1 MQPLIDPLVLAS
13 IKDMPLVA
21 KTVAHG
27 LLHGLHNSVQR
38 GTGVEFSQYRAYE
51 PGDPLGN
58 IDWKL
63 FARSDRY
70 FVREAER
77 ESNINIWL
85 VLDAS
90 ASMLQHSSKSSS
102 QSKSNSQSKSK
113 SKSNKGWH
121 KFDYAKHLLA
131 TIAYIAHQQ
140 GDAIGLLGLSSE
152 SPHFSPA
159 LTGKQHWQ
167 KLLLQLSQMSTGSV
181 FPSPQISQ
189 RHLSRVQ
196 SNSLIFVLSD
206 FYQKDHEISDFM
218 QSLVSKRTEVIAVQL
233 ESDDELNFPFTG
245 QICFEDRESKQ
256 QVLVSAEEVKS
267 DYLVARQNW
276 QETMTKTFNQ
286 LNIQHCIANIDQ
298 PLDKTLH
305 QFLAARQKLR

>member
-1 MQPLIDPLVLAS
+1 MHPLIDPLVLAK

-21 KTVAHG
+21 KTIAEG
-27 LLHGLHNSVQR
+27 LLHGLHDSVQR
-38 GTGVEFSQYRAYE
+38 GTGLEFSQYRTYE
-51 PGDPLGN
+51 PGDALGN

-90 ASMLQHSSKSSS
+90 ASMLQRSSESDS
-102 QSKSNSQSKSK
+102 Q

-131 TIAYIAHQQ
+131 TIAYIAHKQS
-140 GDAIGLLGLSSE
+140 DAVGLLGLSSE
-152 SPHFSPA
+152 SLHFSPA

-167 KLLLQLSQMSTGSV
+167 KLLLQLSQISTGSV
-181 FPSPQISQ
+181 FPSPQVLQ
-189 RHLSRVQ
+189 RHLGRMQ

-206 FYQKDHEISDFM
+206 FYQKDNEIVDFM
-218 QSLVSKRTEVIAVQL
+218 QNLVSKRTEVIAVQL
-233 ESDDELNFPFTG
+233 ESDDELSFPYKG
-245 QICFEDRESKQ
+245 QICFEDRETKQ
-256 QVLVSAEEVKS
+256 QVLVSADDVKN
-267 DYLVARQNW
+267 DYLVARQAW
-276 QETMTKTFNQ
+276 QEGMTKTFSQ

>member
-21 KTVAHG
+21 KTVAEG
-27 LLHGLHNSVQR
+27 LLHGLHDSVQR
-38 GTGVEFSQYRAYE
+38 GTGLEFSQYRAYE
-51 PGDPLGN
+51 PGDALGN

-90 ASMLQHSSKSSS
+90 ASMLQRSSESDS
-102 QSKSNSQSKSK
+102 Q

-131 TIAYIAHQQ
+131 TIAYIAHKQS
-140 GDAIGLLGLSSE
+140 DAVGLLGLSSE
-152 SPHFSPA
+152 SLHFSPA

-167 KLLLQLSQMSTGSV
+167 KLLLQLSQMSTGSA
-181 FPSPQISQ
+181 FPSPQVLQ
-189 RHLSRVQ
+189 RHLGRMQ

-206 FYQKDHEISDFM
+206 FYQKDNEIVDFM
-218 QSLVSKRTEVIAVQL
+218 QNLVSKRTEVIAVQL
-233 ESDDELNFPFTG
+233 ESDDELNFPYRG
-245 QICFEDRESKQ
+245 QIRFEDRESKQ
-256 QVLVSAEEVKS
+256 QILVSADDVKT
-267 DYLVARQNW
+267 DYLLARRTW
-276 QETMTKTFNQ
+276 QKALIKTFNQ
-286 LNIQHCIANIDQ
+286 LNVQHCIANIDQ
-298 PLDKTLH
+298 PLDSTLH
-305 QFLAARQKLR
+305 RFLAARQKLR

>member
-1 MQPLIDPLVLAS
+1 MQSLIDPLVLATL
-13 IKDMPLVA
+13 KDMPLVA

-27 LLHGLHNSVQR
+27 LLHGLHDSVQR
-38 GTGVEFSQYRAYE
+38 GTGLEFSQYRAYE
-51 PGDPLGN
+51 PGDALGN

-90 ASMLQHSSKSSS
+90 ASMLQHSSE
-102 QSKSNSQSKSK
+102 SKSESESDQ
-113 SKSNKGWH
+113 GWH

-131 TIAYIAHQQ
+131 TIAYIAQQQ

-152 SPHFSPA
+152 SLEFSPA

-167 KLLLQLSQMSTGSV
+167 KLLLQLSQMTTGSV
-181 FPSPQISQ
+181 FPSPQLLQ
-189 RHLSRVQ
+189 RHLSHMQ
-196 SNSLIFVLSD
+196 SNSLIFILSD
-206 FYQKDHEISDFM
+206 FYQKDNEIVDFI

-233 ESDDELNFPFTG
+233 ESADELTFPYKG
-245 QICFEDRESKQ
+245 QIRFEDRESKQ
-256 QVLVSAEEVKS
+256 QILVSADETKNH
-267 DYLVARQNW
+267 YLEARQTW
-276 QETMTKTFNQ
+276 QEAMKKTFSQ

-298 PLDKTLH
+298 PLDKTLQ

>member
-21 KTVAHG
+21 KTVAEG
-27 LLHGLHNSVQR
+27 FLHGLHDSVQR
-38 GTGVEFSQYRAYE
+38 GTGQEFSQYRAYE
-51 PGDPLGN
+51 PGDALGN

-90 ASMLQHSSKSSS
+90 ASMLQRSSESS
-102 QSKSNSQSKSK
+102 

-131 TIAYIAHQQ
+131 TIAYIAHKQS
-140 GDAIGLLGLSSE
+140 DAVGLLGLSSE
-152 SPHFSPA
+152 SLDFSPA
-159 LTGKQHWQ
+159 LTSKQHWQ
-167 KLLLQLSQMSTGSV
+167 KLLLQLCQMSTGSV
-181 FPSPQISQ
+181 FPSPQILQ
-189 RHLSRVQ
+189 RHLSRMQ

-206 FYQKDHEISDFM
+206 FYQKGHEISDFM
-218 QSLVSKRTEVIAVQL
+218 QSVVSKRTEVIAVQL
-233 ESDDELNFPFTG
+233 ESDDELNFPYKG
-245 QICFEDRESKQ
+245 QIRFEDRESKQ
-256 QVLVSAEEVKS
+256 QILVSADDVKT
-267 DYLVARQNW
+267 DYLLARQTW
-276 QETMTKTFNQ
+276 QEALIKTFNQ
-286 LNIQHCIANIDQ
+286 LNVQHCIANIDQ
-298 PLDKTLH
+298 PLDSTLH
-305 QFLAARQKLR
+305 RFLAARQKLR

>member
-21 KTVAHG
+21 KTVAEG
-27 LLHGLHNSVQR
+27 LLHGLHDSVQR
-38 GTGVEFSQYRAYE
+38 GTGLEFSQYRAYE
-51 PGDPLGN
+51 PGDALGN

-90 ASMLQHSSKSSS
+90 ASMLQRSSESS
-102 QSKSNSQSKSK
+102 

-131 TIAYIAHQQ
+131 TIAYIAHKQS
-140 GDAIGLLGLSSE
+140 DAVGLLGLSSE
-152 SPHFSPA
+152 SLDFSPA

-167 KLLLQLSQMSTGSV
+167 KLLLQLCQMSTGSV
-181 FPSPQISQ
+181 FPSPQILQ
-189 RHLSRVQ
+189 RHLSRMQ

-206 FYQKDHEISDFM
+206 FYQKGHEISDFM
-218 QSLVSKRTEVIAVQL
+218 QSVVSNRTEVIAVQL
-233 ESDDELNFPFTG
+233 ESDDELNFPYKG
-245 QICFEDRESKQ
+245 QIRFEDRESKQ
-256 QVLVSAEEVKS
+256 QILVSADDVKT
-267 DYLVARQNW
+267 DYLLARQTW
-276 QETMTKTFNQ
+276 QEALIKTFNQ
-286 LNIQHCIANIDQ
+286 LNVQHCIANIDQ
-298 PLDKTLH
+298 PLDSTLH
-305 QFLAARQKLR
+305 RFLAARQKLR

>member
-21 KTVAHG
+21 KTVAEG
-27 LLHGLHNSVQR
+27 FLHGLHDSVQR
-38 GTGVEFSQYRAYE
+38 GTGQEFSQYRAYE
-51 PGDPLGN
+51 PGDALGN

-90 ASMLQHSSKSSS
+90 ASMLQRSSESS
-102 QSKSNSQSKSK
+102 

-131 TIAYIAHQQ
+131 TIAYIAHKQS
-140 GDAIGLLGLSSE
+140 DAVGLLGLSSE
-152 SPHFSPA
+152 SLDFSPA

-167 KLLLQLSQMSTGSV
+167 KLLLQLCQMSTGSV
-181 FPSPQISQ
+181 FPSPQILQ
-189 RHLSRVQ
+189 RHLSRMQ

-206 FYQKDHEISDFM
+206 FYQKGHEISDFM
-218 QSLVSKRTEVIAVQL
+218 QSVVSKRTEVIAVQL
-233 ESDDELNFPFTG
+233 ESDDELNFPYKG
-245 QICFEDRESKQ
+245 QIRFEDRESKQ
-256 QVLVSAEEVKS
+256 QILVSADDVKT
-267 DYLVARQNW
+267 DYLLARQTW
-276 QETMTKTFNQ
+276 QEALIKTFNQ
-286 LNIQHCIANIDQ
+286 LNVQHCIANIDQ
-298 PLDKTLH
+298 PLDSTLH
-305 QFLAARQKLR
+305 RFLAARQKLR

>member
-21 KTVAHG
+21 KTVAEG
-27 LLHGLHNSVQR
+27 LLHGLHDSVQR
-38 GTGVEFSQYRAYE
+38 GSGLEFSQYRAYE
-51 PGDPLGN
+51 PGDALGN

-90 ASMLQHSSKSSS
+90 ASMLQRSSESSS
-102 QSKSNSQSKSK
+102 DSDFHSK

-131 TIAYIAHQQ
+131 TIAYIAHKQS
-140 GDAIGLLGLSSE
+140 DAVGLLGLSSD
-152 SPHFSPA
+152 SLHFSPA

-167 KLLLQLSQMSTGSV
+167 KLLLLLSQMSTGSV
-181 FPSPQISQ
+181 FPSPQILQ
-189 RHLSRVQ
+189 RHLSRMQ

-206 FYQKDHEISDFM
+206 FYQKGHEISDFM
-218 QSLVSKRTEVIAVQL
+218 QSVVSKRTEVIAVQL
-233 ESDDELNFPFTG
+233 ESDDELNFPYRG
-245 QICFEDRESKQ
+245 QIRFEDRESKRQ
-256 QVLVSAEEVKS
+256 ILVSADDVKT
-267 DYLVARQNW
+267 DYLLARQTW
-276 QETMTKTFNQ
+276 QKALIKTFNQ
-286 LNIQHCIANIDQ
+286 LNVQHCIANIDQ
-298 PLDKTLH
+298 PLDSTLH
-305 QFLAARQKLR
+305 RFLAARQKLR

>member
-1 MQPLIDPLVLAS
+1 MQPLLDPLVLAS

-21 KTVAHG
+21 KTVAEG
-27 LLHGLHNSVQR
+27 LLHGLHASVQR
-38 GTGVEFSQYRAYE
+38 GTGIEFSQYRAYE

-90 ASMLQHSSKSSS
+90 ASMLQHSSGS
-102 QSKSNSQSKSK
+102 QSNE
-113 SKSNKGWH
+113 GWH

-140 GDAIGLLGLSSE
+140 SDAIGLLGLSSE
-152 SPHFSPA
+152 SLHFSPA

-167 KLLLQLSQMSTGSV
+167 KLLVQLSQMSTGSV
-181 FPSPQISQ
+181 FPSPQMLQ
-189 RHLSRVQ
+189 RHLSRMQ

-206 FYQKDHEISDFM
+206 FYQKDNEIVDFM

-233 ESDDELNFPFTG
+233 ESDDELNFPYKG
-245 QICFEDRESKQ
+245 QIRFEDRESKQ

-267 DYLVARQNW
+267 DYLVARQTW
-276 QETMTKTFNQ
+276 QETMKRTFNQ

>member
-21 KTVAHG
+21 KTVAEG
-27 LLHGLHNSVQR
+27 LLHGLHDSVQR
-38 GTGVEFSQYRAYE
+38 GTGLEFSQYRAYE
-51 PGDPLGN
+51 PGDALGN

-90 ASMLQHSSKSSS
+90 ASMLQRSSESSS
-102 QSKSNSQSKSK
+102 DSHFKSK

-131 TIAYIAHQQ
+131 TIAYIANKQS
-140 GDAIGLLGLSSE
+140 DAVGLLGLSSE
-152 SPHFSPA
+152 SLHFSPA

-181 FPSPQISQ
+181 FPSPQILQ
-189 RHLSRVQ
+189 RHLSRMQ

-218 QSLVSKRTEVIAVQL
+218 QSVVSKRTEVIAVQL
-233 ESDDELNFPFTG
+233 ESDDELNFPYKG
-245 QICFEDRESKQ
+245 QIRFEDRESKQ
-256 QVLVSAEEVKS
+256 HILVSAEDVKT
-267 DYLVARQNW
+267 DYLLARQTW
-276 QETMTKTFNQ
+276 QEALTKTFNQ
-286 LNIQHCIANIDQ
+286 LNVQHCIANIDQ
-298 PLDKTLH
+298 PLDTTLH
-305 QFLAARQKLR
+305 RFLAARQKLR

>member
-21 KTVAHG
+21 KTVAEG
-27 LLHGLHNSVQR
+27 LLHGLHDSVQR
-38 GTGVEFSQYRAYE
+38 GSGLEFSQYRAYE
-51 PGDPLGN
+51 PGDALGN

-90 ASMLQHSSKSSS
+90 ASMLQRSSESDS
-102 QSKSNSQSKSK
+102 QSKSQSQSQ
-113 SKSNKGWH
+113 SNKGWH

-131 TIAYIAHQQ
+131 TIAYIAHKQS
-140 GDAIGLLGLSSE
+140 DAVGLLGLSSE
-152 SPHFSPA
+152 SLHFSPA

-167 KLLLQLSQMSTGSV
+167 KLLLQLSQMSTGSA
-181 FPSPQISQ
+181 FPSPQVLQ
-189 RHLSRVQ
+189 RHLGRMQ

-206 FYQKDHEISDFM
+206 FYQKDNEIVDFM
-218 QSLVSKRTEVIAVQL
+218 QNLVSKRTEVIAVQL
-233 ESDDELNFPFTG
+233 ESDDELNFPYRG
-245 QICFEDRESKQ
+245 QIRFEDRESKQ
-256 QVLVSAEEVKS
+256 QILVSADDVKT
-267 DYLVARQNW
+267 DYLLARRTW
-276 QETMTKTFNQ
+276 QKALIKTFNQ
-286 LNIQHCIANIDQ
+286 LNVQHCIANIDQ
-298 PLDKTLH
+298 PLDSTLH
-305 QFLAARQKLR
+305 RFLAARQKLR

>member
-1 MQPLIDPLVLAS
+1 MQSLIDPLVLAS

-21 KTVAHG
+21 KTVAQG
-27 LLHGLHNSVQR
+27 LLYGLHDSVQR
-38 GTGVEFSQYRAYE
+38 GTGLEFSQYRAYE
-51 PGDPLGN
+51 PGDALGN

-90 ASMLQHSSKSSS
+90 ASMLQQSSETELTSTSTS
-102 QSKSNSQSKSK
+102 TSK
-113 SKSNKGWH
+113 KGWH

-131 TIAYIAHQQ
+131 TIAYIAHKQS
-140 GDAIGLLGLSSE
+140 DAIGLLGLSSE
-152 SPHFSPA
+152 TLHFLPA

-167 KLLLQLSQMSTGSV
+167 KLLVQLSQMVTGSV
-181 FPSPQISQ
+181 FPSSQ
-189 RHLSRVQ
+189 MLQHHLSRMQ

-206 FYQKDHEISDFM
+206 FYQKDNEIIDFM
-218 QSLVSKRTEVIAVQL
+218 QSLVSERTEVIAVQL
-233 ESDDELNFPFTG
+233 ESDDELTFPYKG
-245 QICFEDRESKQ
+245 QICFEDRESKR
-256 QVLVSAEEVKS
+256 QVLVSADAVKS
-267 DYLVARQNW
+267 DYFTARQTW
-276 QETMTKTFNQ
+276 QEEITNTFTQ

-305 QFLAARQKLR
+305 QFLAARKKLR

>member
-21 KTVAHG
+21 KTVAEG
-27 LLHGLHNSVQR
+27 LLHGLHDSVQR
-38 GTGVEFSQYRAYE
+38 GSGLEFSQYRAYE
-51 PGDPLGN
+51 PGDALGN

-90 ASMLQHSSKSSS
+90 ASMLQRSSESDS
-102 QSKSNSQSKSK
+102 QSK

-131 TIAYIAHQQ
+131 TIAYIAHKQS
-140 GDAIGLLGLSSE
+140 DAVGLLGLSSE
-152 SPHFSPA
+152 SLHFSPA

-167 KLLLQLSQMSTGSV
+167 KLLLQLSQMSTGSA
-181 FPSPQISQ
+181 FPSPQVLQ
-189 RHLSRVQ
+189 KNLGRMQ

-206 FYQKDHEISDFM
+206 FYQKDNEIVDFM
-218 QSLVSKRTEVIAVQL
+218 QNLVSKRTEVIAVQL
-233 ESDDELNFPFTG
+233 ESDDELNFPYRG
-245 QICFEDRESKQ
+245 QIRFEDRESKQ
-256 QVLVSAEEVKS
+256 QILVSADDVKT
-267 DYLVARQNW
+267 DYLLARRTW
-276 QETMTKTFNQ
+276 QKALIKTFNQ
-286 LNIQHCIANIDQ
+286 LNVQHCIANIDQ
-298 PLDKTLH
+298 PLDSTLH
-305 QFLAARQKLR
+305 RFLAARQKLR

>member
-21 KTVAHG
+21 KTVAEG
-27 LLHGLHNSVQR
+27 LLHGLHDSVQR
-38 GTGVEFSQYRAYE
+38 GTGLEFSQYRAYE
-51 PGDPLGN
+51 PGDALGN

-90 ASMLQHSSKSSS
+90 ASMLQRSSESS
-102 QSKSNSQSKSK
+102 

-131 TIAYIAHQQ
+131 TIAYIAHKQS
-140 GDAIGLLGLSSE
+140 DAVGLLGLSSE
-152 SPHFSPA
+152 GLHFSPA

-167 KLLLQLSQMSTGSV
+167 KLLLQLSQISTGSV
-181 FPSPQISQ
+181 FPSPQILQ
-189 RHLSRVQ
+189 RHLSRMQ

-218 QSLVSKRTEVIAVQL
+218 QSVVSKRTEVIAVQL
-233 ESDDELNFPFTG
+233 ESDDELNFPYKG
-245 QICFEDRESKQ
+245 QIRFEDRESKK

-267 DYLVARQNW
+267 DYLVARQTW
-276 QETMTKTFNQ
+276 QDAMTKTFNQ
-286 LNIQHCIANIDQ
+286 LNIQHLIANIDQ

>member
-1 MQPLIDPLVLAS
+1 MQSLIDPLVLAR

-27 LLHGLHNSVQR
+27 LLHGLQNSVQR
-38 GTGVEFSQYRAYE
+38 GTGLEFSQYRAYE
-51 PGDPLGN
+51 PGDALGN

-90 ASMLQHSSKSSS
+90 ASMLQRSCDPRSGSKSG
-102 QSKSNSQSKSK
+102 SNQ
-113 SKSNKGWH
+113 GWH

-131 TIAYIAHQQ
+131 TIAYIAQQ
-140 GDAIGLLGLSSE
+140 QNDAIGLLGLSSE
-152 SPHFSPA
+152 SLHFSPV
-159 LTGKQHWQ
+159 LTGRQHWQ

-181 FPSPQISQ
+181 FPTPQILQ
-189 RHLSRVQ
+189 RHLGRMQ

-206 FYQKDHEISDFM
+206 FYQKDNEIVDFM
-218 QSLVSKRTEVIAVQL
+218 QSLVSKRSEVIAVQL
-233 ESDDELNFPFTG
+233 ESDDELNFPYKG
-245 QICFEDRESKQ
+245 QVHFEDRETKQ
-256 QVLVSAEEVKS
+256 QILVSADAVKN
-267 DYLVARQNW
+267 DYLEARQTW
-276 QETMTKTFNQ
+276 QETTTRTFKQ

-298 PLDKTLH
+298 PLDTTLH
-305 QFLAARQKLR
+305 QFLAARQKCR

>member
-21 KTVAHG
+21 KTVAEG
-27 LLHGLHNSVQR
+27 LLHGLHDSVQR
-38 GTGVEFSQYRAYE
+38 GTGLEFSQYRAYE
-51 PGDPLGN
+51 PGDALGN

-70 FVREAER
+70 FVRDAER

-90 ASMLQHSSKSSS
+90 ASMLQRSSESSS
-102 QSKSNSQSKSK
+102 S

-131 TIAYIAHQQ
+131 TIAYIANKQS
-140 GDAIGLLGLSSE
+140 DAVGLLGLSSE
-152 SPHFSPA
+152 SLHFSPA

-181 FPSPQISQ
+181 FPSPQILQ
-189 RHLSRVQ
+189 RHLSRMQ

-218 QSLVSKRTEVIAVQL
+218 QSVVSKRTEVIAVQL
-233 ESDDELNFPFTG
+233 ESDDELNFPYKG
-245 QICFEDRESKQ
+245 QIRFEDRESKQ

-267 DYLVARQNW
+267 DYLVARQTW
-276 QETMTKTFNQ
+276 QDALTKTFNQ
-286 LNIQHCIANIDQ
+286 LNIQHLIANIDQ

>member
-1 MQPLIDPLVLAS
+1 MQPLIDPLVLAR

-21 KTVAHG
+21 KTVAEG
-27 LLHGLHNSVQR
+27 LLHGLHDSVQR
-38 GTGVEFSQYRAYE
+38 GTGLEFSQYRAYE
-51 PGDPLGN
+51 PGDALGN

-90 ASMLQHSSKSSS
+90 ASMLQRSSESGS
-102 QSKSNSQSKSK
+102 Q

-131 TIAYIAHQQ
+131 TIAYIAHKQS
-140 GDAIGLLGLSSE
+140 DAVGLLGLSSE
-152 SPHFSPA
+152 SLHFSPA

-167 KLLLQLSQMSTGSV
+167 KLLLQLSQISTGSV
-181 FPSPQISQ
+181 FPSPQVLQ
-189 RHLSRVQ
+189 RHLGRMH

-206 FYQKDHEISDFM
+206 FYQKDNEIVDFM
-218 QSLVSKRTEVIAVQL
+218 QNLVSKRTEVIAVQL
-233 ESDDELNFPFTG
+233 ESDDELSFPYKG
-245 QICFEDRESKQ
+245 QICFEDRETKQ
-256 QVLVSAEEVKS
+256 QVLVSADDVKN
-267 DYLVARQNW
+267 DYLVARQAW
-276 QETMTKTFNQ
+276 QEGMTKTFNQ
-286 LNIQHCIANIDQ
+286 LSIQHCIANIDQ

-305 QFLAARQKLR
+305 QFLAARQKSR

>member
-1 MQPLIDPLVLAS
+1 MSMQPLIDPLVLAS

-27 LLHGLHNSVQR
+27 LLHGLHASVQR

-90 ASMLQHSSKSSS
+90 ASMLQCSSKSSS
-102 QSKSNSQSKSK
+102 ESKSE
-113 SKSNKGWH
+113 SNEGWH

-140 GDAIGLLGLSSE
+140 GDSIGLLGLSSE
-152 SPHFSPA
+152 SLHFLPA
-159 LTGKQHWQ
+159 MTGKQHWQ

-181 FPSPQISQ
+181 FPSPQILQ
-189 RHLSRVQ
+189 RHLSRMQ

-206 FYQKDHEISDFM
+206 FYQKDNEISDFM
-218 QSLVSKRTEVIAVQL
+218 QSVVSKRSEVIAVQL
-233 ESDDELNFPFTG
+233 ESDDELNFPYKG
-245 QICFEDRESKQ
+245 QIRFEDRESKQ

-267 DYLVARQNW
+267 DYLVARQTW
-276 QETMTKTFNQ
+276 QKTMTKTFNQ

>member
-1 MQPLIDPLVLAS
+1 MSMQPLINPLVLAS

-27 LLHGLHNSVQR
+27 LLHGLHASVQR

-90 ASMLQHSSKSSS
+90 ASMLQCSSKSSS
-102 QSKSNSQSKSK
+102 KSESESE
-113 SKSNKGWH
+113 SNEGWH

-131 TIAYIAHQQ
+131 TIAFIAHQQ

-152 SPHFSPA
+152 SLHFLPA
-159 LTGKQHWQ
+159 MTGKQHWQ

-181 FPSPQISQ
+181 FPSPQILQ
-189 RHLSRVQ
+189 RHLSRMQ

-206 FYQKDHEISDFM
+206 FYQKDNEISDFM
-218 QSLVSKRTEVIAVQL
+218 QSVVSKRTEVIAVQL
-233 ESDDELNFPFTG
+233 ESDDELNFPYKG
-245 QICFEDRESKQ
+245 QIRFEDRESKQ

-267 DYLVARQNW
+267 DYLVARQTW
-276 QETMTKTFNQ
+276 QKTMTKTFNQ

>member
-1 MQPLIDPLVLAS
+1 MSMQPLLDPLVLAS

-27 LLHGLHNSVQR
+27 LLHGLHDSVQR
-38 GTGVEFSQYRAYE
+38 GTGIEFSQYRAYE

-90 ASMLQHSSKSSS
+90 ASMLQHSSESSS
-102 QSKSNSQSKSK
+102 QSQSQSH
-113 SKSNKGWH
+113 KGWH

-131 TIAYIAHQQ
+131 TIAYIAQQ
-140 GDAIGLLGLSSE
+140 QSDAIGLLGLTTE
-152 SPHFSPA
+152 SLHFSPA

-167 KLLLQLSQMSTGSV
+167 KLLVQLSQMSTGSV
-181 FPSPQISQ
+181 FPSPQMLQ
-189 RHLSRVQ
+189 RHLSRMH

-206 FYQKDHEISDFM
+206 FYQKDNEIVDFM
-218 QSLVSKRTEVIAVQL
+218 QSLVSKKTEVIAVQL
-233 ESDDELNFPFTG
+233 ESDDELKFPYKG
-245 QICFEDRESKQ
+245 QIRFEDRESKQ
-256 QVLVSAEEVKS
+256 QILVSAEEVKS
-267 DYLVARQNW
+267 DYLVARQTW

>member
-1 MQPLIDPLVLAS
+1 MQSLIDPLVLAT

-21 KTVAHG
+21 KTVAQG

-38 GTGVEFSQYRAYE
+38 GTGLEFSQYRAYE
-51 PGDPLGN
+51 PGDALGN

-90 ASMLQHSSKSSS
+90 ASMLQHSSGSSA
-102 QSKSNSQSKSK
+102 
-113 SKSNKGWH
+113 KGWH

-131 TIAYIAHQQ
+131 TIAYIAQQ
-140 GDAIGLLGLSSE
+140 QNDAIGLLGLSSE
-152 SPHFSPA
+152 SLDFSPA

-181 FPSPQISQ
+181 FPEPQMLQ
-189 RHLSRVQ
+189 HHLSQMQ

-206 FYQKDHEISDFM
+206 FYQKDNEIIDFM

-233 ESDDELNFPFTG
+233 ESDDELTFPYKG
-245 QICFEDRESKQ
+245 QIRFEDRESKQ
-256 QVLVSAEEVKS
+256 HILVSGEAVKS
-267 DYLVARQNW
+267 DYLEARQLW
-276 QETMTKTFNQ
+276 QEGITKTLSQ
-286 LNIQHCIANIDQ
+286 LNIQHCMANIDQ
-298 PLDKTLH
+298 PLDKTLQ

>member
-1 MQPLIDPLVLAS
+1 MQSLIDPLVLAS

-21 KTVAHG
+21 KTVAQG
-27 LLHGLHNSVQR
+27 LLHGLHDSVQR
-38 GTGVEFSQYRAYE
+38 GTGLEFSQYRAYE
-51 PGDPLGN
+51 PGDALGN

-90 ASMLQHSSKSSS
+90 ASMLQQSSETEFTSTSTS
-102 QSKSNSQSKSK
+102 TST
-113 SKSNKGWH
+113 KGWH

-131 TIAYIAHQQ
+131 TIAYIAHKQ
-140 GDAIGLLGLSSE
+140 GDAIGLLGLSSDTL
-152 SPHFSPA
+152 HFLPA

-167 KLLLQLSQMSTGSV
+167 KLLVQLSQMATGSV
-181 FPSPQISQ
+181 FPSSQ
-189 RHLSRVQ
+189 MLQHHLSRMQ

-206 FYQKDHEISDFM
+206 FYQKDNEIIDFM

-233 ESDDELNFPFTG
+233 ESDIELTFPYKG
-245 QICFEDRESKQ
+245 QICFEDRESKR
-256 QVLVSAEEVKS
+256 QVLVSADAVKS
-267 DYLVARQNW
+267 DYFAARQTW
-276 QETMTKTFNQ
+276 QEEITNTFTQ

>member
-21 KTVAHG
+21 KTVAEG
-27 LLHGLHNSVQR
+27 LLHGLHDSVQR
-38 GTGVEFSQYRAYE
+38 GSGLEFSQYRAYE
-51 PGDPLGN
+51 PGDALGN

-90 ASMLQHSSKSSS
+90 ASMLQQSSESTSTTK
-102 QSKSNSQSKSK
+102 
-113 SKSNKGWH
+113 KGWH

-131 TIAYIAHQQ
+131 TIAYIAHKQ
-140 GDAIGLLGLSSE
+140 GDATGLLGLSNE
-152 SPHFSPA
+152 SLHFSPA

-167 KLLLQLSQMSTGSV
+167 KLLLLLSQMSTGSV
-181 FPSPQISQ
+181 FPSPQILQ
-189 RHLSRVQ
+189 RHLSRMQ

-206 FYQKDHEISDFM
+206 FYQKGHEISDFM
-218 QSLVSKRTEVIAVQL
+218 QSVVSKRTEVIAVQL
-233 ESDDELNFPFTG
+233 ESDDELNFPYRG
-245 QICFEDRESKQ
+245 QIRFEDRESKQ
-256 QVLVSAEEVKS
+256 QILVSADDVKT
-267 DYLVARQNW
+267 DYLLARRTW
-276 QETMTKTFNQ
+276 QKALIKTFNQ
-286 LNIQHCIANIDQ
+286 LNVQHCIANIDQ
-298 PLDKTLH
+298 PLDSTLH
-305 QFLAARQKLR
+305 RFLAARQKLR

>member
-27 LLHGLHNSVQR
+27 LLHGLHDSVQR
-38 GTGVEFSQYRAYE
+38 GTGLEFSQYRAYE
-51 PGDPLGN
+51 PGDALGN

-90 ASMLQHSSKSSS
+90 ASMLQHSSESDLA
-102 QSKSNSQSKSK
+102 
-113 SKSNKGWH
+113 WH
-121 KFDYAKHLLA
+121 KFEYAKHLLA

-140 GDAIGLLGLSSE
+140 GDAIGLLGLSSD
-152 SPHFSPA
+152 SLHFSPA

-167 KLLLQLSQMSTGSV
+167 KLLVQLSQMSTGMV
-181 FPSPQISQ
+181 FPSPQILQ
-189 RHLSRVQ
+189 RHLSRMQ

-206 FYQKDHEISDFM
+206 FYQQDNEIVDFM
-218 QSLVSKRTEVIAVQL
+218 QNLVSKSTEVIAVQL
-233 ESDDELNFPFTG
+233 ESDDEITFPYKG
-245 QICFEDRESKQ
+245 QIRFEDRESKQ
-256 QVLVSAEEVKS
+256 QILVSADAVKN
-267 DYLVARQNW
+267 DYLLARQTW
-276 QETMTKTFNQ
+276 QGKRG
-286 LNIQHCIANIDQ
+286 
-298 PLDKTLH
+298 KK
-305 QFLAARQKLR
+305 R

>member
-21 KTVAHG
+21 KTVAEG
-27 LLHGLHNSVQR
+27 LLHGLHDSVKR
-38 GTGVEFSQYRAYE
+38 GTGLEFSQYRAYE
-51 PGDPLGN
+51 PGDALGN

-90 ASMLQHSSKSSS
+90 ASMLQRSSE
-102 QSKSNSQSKSK
+102 SKSK
-113 SKSNKGWH
+113 SQSNKGWH

-131 TIAYIAHQQ
+131 TIAYIAHKQS
-140 GDAIGLLGLSSE
+140 DAVGLLGLSSE
-152 SPHFSPA
+152 SLHFSPT

-181 FPSPQISQ
+181 FPSPQILQ
-189 RHLSRVQ
+189 RHLSRMQ

-218 QSLVSKRTEVIAVQL
+218 QSVVSKRTEVIAVQL
-233 ESDDELNFPFTG
+233 ESDDELSFPYKG
-245 QICFEDRESKQ
+245 QIRFEDRESKQ
-256 QVLVSAEEVKS
+256 HILVSADDVKT
-267 DYLVARQNW
+267 DYLLARQTW
-276 QETMTKTFNQ
+276 QDALIKTFNQ
-286 LNIQHCIANIDQ
+286 LNVQHCIANIDQ
-298 PLDKTLH
+298 PLDTTLH
-305 QFLAARQKLR
+305 RFLAARQKLR

>member
-1 MQPLIDPLVLAS
+1 MQSLIDPLVLAS
-13 IKDMPLVA
+13 IKDMPLIA

-27 LLHGLHNSVQR
+27 LLHGLHASVQR

-90 ASMLQHSSKSSS
+90 ASMLQCSSKSSS
-102 QSKSNSQSKSK
+102 ESESNE
-113 SKSNKGWH
+113 GWH

-131 TIAYIAHQQ
+131 TIAFIAHQQ

-152 SPHFSPA
+152 SLHFLPA
-159 LTGKQHWQ
+159 MTGKQHWQ

-181 FPSPQISQ
+181 FPSPQILQ
-189 RHLSRVQ
+189 RHLSRMQ

-206 FYQKDHEISDFM
+206 FYQKDNEISDFM
-218 QSLVSKRTEVIAVQL
+218 QSVVSKRTEVIAVQL
-233 ESDDELNFPFTG
+233 ESDDELNFPYKG
-245 QICFEDRESKQ
+245 QIRFEDRESKQ

-267 DYLVARQNW
+267 DYLVARQTW
-276 QETMTKTFNQ
+276 QKTMTKTFNQ